1 MKFLLLLIIYRL
13 SLDWLY
19 VNWICNFYDFFGF
32 AGQWEPLT
40 FIKSVLFL
48 ILGTKILN
56 LKENASSIILYF
68 IYLFY
73 FVPFTSM
80 VAYNAFE
87 NVIYEL
93 SYMVYWL
100 ILVWGY
106 SFLKK
111 YDLKRND
118 SLESKNNNIYLF
130 VFYLII
136 IIICLNIL
144 FIGFVYTGFNFS
156 FNLYDIYIMREM
168 SNVIE
173 LPVLSSYLLTSAQLC
188 IPIAIFYFATLKKY
202 FFVVV
207 LFVFSFLIFVTL
219 AFKSTFFIGL
229 LSMIIILLKIKY
241 DRIKVLLSFC
251 ILCLSAIFEYI
262 IFKTE
267 FIVELIIRRA
277 LFWPNLLSFQYYDY
291 FTYHSPDYFI
301 SSVFKWSGLDSE
313 FSQTR
318 IVKVIGETY
327 YGYEMP
333 ANNGLLADAFANL
346 GYLGILLMP
355 IFLLAVLALLDKR
368 TAILPIQMIV
378 VPSFIIAVDLV
389 NTFLSVT
396 LLSHGLFLSIVLFYL
411 LQKSDDHSRG

>member
-1 MKFLLLLIIYRL
+1 MMFWILLIIFRF

-19 VNWICNFYDFFGF
+19 GNWICDFYDFFGF
-32 AGQWEPLT
+32 SGQWESFA

-48 ILGTKILN
+48 ILGTKVLK
-56 LKENASSIILYF
+56 LKENASSIVLYF

-87 NVIYEL
+87 NVIYEF

-100 ILVWGY
+100 ILVCGY
-106 SFLKK
+106 NFKK
-111 YDLKRND
+111 NYDSKKND
-118 SLESKNNNIYLF
+118 LVGSKNNIYLF
-130 VFYLII
+130 VFYSFI

-144 FIGFVYTGFNFS
+144 FIGLVYTGFNFS
-156 FNLYDIYIMREM
+156 FNLYDIYIMREL

-173 LPVLSSYLLTSAQLC
+173 LPILSSYLLTSAQLC

-202 FFVVV
+202 FFVIL
-207 LFVFSFLIFVTL
+207 LFIFSFLIFVTL

-229 LSMIIILLKIKY
+229 LSMVTILLKIKY

-262 IFKTE
+262 IFKTG

-301 SSVFKWSGLDSE
+301 GSVFKWSGLDSE

-355 IFLLAVLALLDKR
+355 VFLLVVLNLLDKM
-368 TAILPIQMIV
+368 TASLPKQMIL
-378 VPSFIIAVDLV
+378 VPCFIIAVDLV
-389 NTFLSVT
+389 NTFLSVA
-396 LLSHGLFLSIVLFYL
+396 LLSHGIFLAILLFYL
-411 LQKSDDHSRG
+411 LQKIKDHSSG